1 MYIFEWV
8 KDKLTVDLDT
18 RKTFFKQIKLFRQ
31 SQKPKNTNRKMNI
44 RYRKPER
51 SEKLNLFTLLKLPSN
66 YSCRFCSQK
75 S

>member
-8 KDKLTVDLDT
+8 KDKLTVDLDA

-31 SQKPKNTNRKMNI
+31 SQAPKNTNRKMNI

-51 SEKLNLFTLLKLPSN
+51 GEKLNLFTLLKLPGN
-66 YSCRFCSQK
+66 YS
-75 S
+75 